1 MKGFSML
8 RAKLHE
14 EEIRRTIGVPGIGNR
29 IVDGLAPL
37 NAAEDRCLYFIN
49 KKATDQVCESLAT
62 RQGCIVI
69 VPNDSGLMGKLGDC
83 VVLETLAPRAAIA
96 LVLEFIR
103 GQHRYGPWVT
113 ARKVA
118 VDAVISPLA
127 VIANNVEIGSHAVI
141 EPFCFVDADVSIGS
155 GSILRSGARIY
166 SRVSIGEQSIIG
178 ANAVIGH
185 QGFGFVRDELGNKV
199 RIPHLGGV
207 IIGSHVEVGS
217 LTTVPSGTIVP
228 TTIEDYVK
236 IDDHVHVGHNVL
248 IARNASITSSVV
260 IAGEAVI
267 EAEAWVG
274 INSSIRDGRRVGAHT
289 LVGMDVSVQQDLP
302 DNSVAR
308 APRPNIRSRDTDDSA
323 AIGFTNR

>member
-1 MKGFSML
+1 ML
-8 RAKLHE
+8 RARLHE
-14 EEIRRTIGVPGIGNR
+14 EEIRRIIGVPEIGNR

-37 NAAEDRCLYFIN
+37 NAGEDRCLYFIN
-49 KKATDQVCESLAT
+49 KRATDQVCESLAT

-69 VPNDSGLMGKLGDC
+69 VPRESGFIGKLGDC
-83 VVLETLAPRAAIA
+83 VVLESADPRAAIA
-96 LVLEFIR
+96 LVLGFVR
-103 GQHRYGPWVT
+103 DQNRHDPWIT
-113 ARKVA
+113 ASKVA
-118 VDAVISPLA
+118 ADVVISPLA
-127 VIANNVEIGSHAVI
+127 VIANNVEIGRHAVI
-141 EPFCFVDADVSIGS
+141 EPFCVVDADVSIGS
-155 GSILRSGARIY
+155 RSILRSGARIH
-166 SRVSIGEQSIIG
+166 SRVSIGEQSVIG
-178 ANAVIGH
+178 ENALIGH

-207 IIGSHVEVGS
+207 IIGSHVEIGS

-228 TTIEDYVK
+228 TTIEDYAK

-267 EAEAWVG
+267 EADAWVG
-274 INSSIRDGRRVGAHT
+274 INSSIRDGRRVGAHS
-289 LVGMDVSVQQDLP
+289 LVGMDVSLQQDLP

-323 AIGFTNR
+323 AIGFTSR